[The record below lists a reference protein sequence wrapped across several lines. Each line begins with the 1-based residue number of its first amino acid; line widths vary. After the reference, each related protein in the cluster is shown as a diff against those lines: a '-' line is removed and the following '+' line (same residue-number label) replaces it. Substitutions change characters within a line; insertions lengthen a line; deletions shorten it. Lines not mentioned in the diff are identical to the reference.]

1 MFGGVRIAG
10 KGATDMAETH
20 PLVVLARETI
30 EAFVRDGVRIK
41 PAKDLPP
48 EMQRQAGAFVTI
60 RRHGQLRGCIGTIQ
74 PTCDTVAEEV
84 IQNAISAATR
94 DPRFPPLRRDELQD
108 LDVKVDVLGEPEL
121 VTSLDELDPKRYGLI
136 VQSRRHALKRGLL
149 LPDLEG
155 IDTVEK
161 QVYWT
166 RYHKAGITDPDEPVQ
181 MYRFEVV
188 RYT

>member
-1 MFGGVRIAG
+1 MS
-10 KGATDMAETH
+10 ESH
-20 PLVVLARETI
+20 PLVKLARRTI
-30 EAFVRDGVRIK
+30 EAYIREGKTIS
-41 PAKDLPP
+41 PP
-48 EMQRQAGAFVTI
+48 KELSPDMRQRAGAFVTLHH
-60 RRHGQLRGCIGTIQ
+60 HGQLRGCIGTIQ
-74 PTCDTVAEEV
+74 PTCATVAEEV

-94 DPRFPPLRRDELQD
+94 DPRFPPVRPGELAD
-108 LDVKVDVLGEPEL
+108 LDVKVDVLSEPEPIN
-121 VTSLDELDPKRYGLI
+121 SLEELDPKRYGLI
-136 VQSRRHALKRGLL
+136 VQSLKHPWKRGLL

-181 MYRFEVV
+181 MFRFEVR

>member
-1 MFGGVRIAG
+1 
-10 KGATDMAETH
+10 MARSH
-20 PLVVLARETI
+20 PLVELARQTI
-30 EAFVRDGVRIK
+30 EAYIGEGKTIRPPK
-41 PAKDLPP
+41 ELTP
-48 EMQRQAGAFVTI
+48 EMCQRAGAFVTLH
-60 RRHGQLRGCIGTIQ
+60 RHGQLRGCIGTIQ

-94 DPRFPPLRRDELQD
+94 DPRFPPVGRNELAD
-108 LDVKVDVLGEPEL
+108 LEVKVDVLCEPEP
-121 VTSLDELDPKRYGLI
+121 VRSLDELDPKRYGLI
-136 VQSRRHALKRGLL
+136 VQSLKHPWKRGLL

-181 MYRFEVV
+181 MFRFEVK

>member
-1 MFGGVRIAG
+1 M
-10 KGATDMAETH
+10 
-20 PLVVLARETI
+20 
-30 EAFVRDGVRIK
+30 
-41 PAKDLPP
+41 
-48 EMQRQAGAFVTI
+48 
-60 RRHGQLRGCIGTIQ
+60 
-74 PTCDTVAEEV
+74 

-94 DPRFPPLRRDELQD
+94 DPRFPPVRRSELAD
-108 LDVKVDVLGEPEL
+108 LEVKVDVLCEPEP
-121 VTSLDELDPKRYGLI
+121 VSSLDELDPKRYGLI
-136 VQSRRHALKRGLL
+136 VQSLKHPWKRGLL

-181 MYRFEVV
+181 MFRFEVR

>member
-1 MFGGVRIAG
+1 MS
-10 KGATDMAETH
+10 ESH
-20 PLVVLARETI
+20 PLVKLARQTI
-30 EAFVRDGVRIK
+30 EAYIGEGKTIS
-41 PAKDLPP
+41 PP
-48 EMQRQAGAFVTI
+48 EELSPEMSQRAGAFVTLH
-60 RRHGQLRGCIGTIQ
+60 RHGQLRGCIGTIQ
-74 PTCDTVAEEV
+74 PTCDNLAEEV

-94 DPRFPPLRRDELQD
+94 DPRFPPVRRSELAD
-108 LDVKVDVLGEPEL
+108 LEVKVDVLCEPEP
-121 VTSLDELDPKRYGLI
+121 VSSLDELDPKRYGLI
-136 VQSRRHALKRGLL
+136 VQSLKHPWKRGLL

-181 MYRFEVV
+181 MFRFEVR